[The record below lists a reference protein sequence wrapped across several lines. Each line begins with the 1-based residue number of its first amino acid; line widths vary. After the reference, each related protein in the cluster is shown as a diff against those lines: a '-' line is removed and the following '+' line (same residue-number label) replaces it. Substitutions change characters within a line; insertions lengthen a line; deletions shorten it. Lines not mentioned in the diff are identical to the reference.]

1 MLEGPQGKLRFLLEV
16 CEELSLLLSDVSSFS
31 LQQESSFEF
40 RGS

>member
-16 CEELSLLLSDVSSFS
+16 REEPSLLLSDVASFS
-31 LQQESSFEF
+31 LQQKSSFEF